1 MAGKE
6 IISGDNSSGQLDF
19 ETSSV
24 TDVNK
29 QTAIDIDDVGEPENA
44 VSSENV
50 PEQVY
55 PFFMLNSQS

>member
-29 QTAIDIDDVGEPENA
+29 QTAIDIDDVGEFDESLFQ
-44 VSSENV
+44 V
-50 PEQVY
+50 VY
-55 PFFMLNSQS
+55 PN

>member
-6 IISGDNSSGQLDF
+6 IISGDNSSGQSDF
-19 ETSSV
+19 DL
-24 TDVNK
+24 DVNK

-44 VSSENV
+44 GSSENEK